1 MAFHM
6 PSSIFSLKDST
17 FLIITTQYILDIV
30 TLNMY
35 NTPIF
40 SKKEKI
46 YSMANTNNEESQQQ
60 ESQINEQNSP
70 EQEPTQDEAAAEA
83 AAVANE
89 FDLLQEELTTLK
101 DKYARVHAD
110 FENIKKR
117 LEREKYTAVEYA
129 NEKFAKDMIPV
140 LDSLQMAMASANTD
154 ASAEELIIKLKE
166 GIELTIKQFLTSLE
180 RHGVKMVAHDEP
192 FDPNIHNA
200 IQSVAS
206 DTVESGQIV
215 QTFQTGYKYKER
227 PLREAMVVV
236 AN

>member
-1 MAFHM
+1 M
-6 PSSIFSLKDST
+6 S
-17 FLIITTQYILDIV
+17 
-30 TLNMY
+30 
-35 NTPIF
+35 
-40 SKKEKI
+40 
-46 YSMANTNNEESQQQ
+46 NEEMQK
-60 ESQINEQNSP
+60 EPLENEEEINETNS
-70 EQEPTQDEAAAEA
+70 DEADAEA
-83 AAVANE
+83 EAVENE
-89 FDLLQEELTTLK
+89 FDLLQEELTALK

-140 LDSLQMAMASANTD
+140 MDSLQMAYASADSD
-154 ASAEELIIKLKE
+154 ADAAELIKKLKE
-166 GIELTIKQFLTSLE
+166 GIELTLKQFTTSLE
-180 RHGVKMVAHDEP
+180 KHGVTMVAHDEP

-200 IQSVAS
+200 VQSVDS
-206 DTVESGQIV
+206 DDVESGQIV

>member
-1 MAFHM
+1 M
-6 PSSIFSLKDST
+6 S
-17 FLIITTQYILDIV
+17 
-30 TLNMY
+30 N
-35 NTPIF
+35 
-40 SKKEKI
+40 EK
-46 YSMANTNNEESQQQ
+46 NEELQP
-60 ESQINEQNSP
+60 ESAETKDEVLKQN
-70 EQEPTQDEAAAEA
+70 EAAAEA
-83 AAVANE
+83 EAVENE
-89 FDLLQEELTTLK
+89 FNLLQEELATLK

-140 LDSLQMAMASANTD
+140 LDSLEGALNSVNSGANI
-154 ASAEELIIKLKE
+154 EELFTKLKE
-166 GIELTIKQFLTSLE
+166 GIELTHKQLLTSLE
-180 RHGVKMVAHDEP
+180 KHGVKKVSHDEP

-206 DTVESGQIV
+206 DAVESGQIV
-215 QTFQTGYKYKER
+215 QTFQTGYRYKER